1 MWLVYLYF
9 ISSTMPKFHIN
20 GLSTYHN
27 SSQKMNDFEIN
38 NVTSSS
44 LMVTERS
51 QNSTTATSNP
61 DTIDSGNS
69 FSGNV
74 ILIIF
79 FCSALAIIIAIGI
92 LLARKRRVTN
102 TRESQESNVAIEMEP
117 LSLINAMQNWTNK
130 PRRWLLPH
138 FDKMQFLRIYD
149 GMDFCVWQWILFLI
163 LSFSL
168 KQNLTES
175 IGRLLNL
182 T

>member
-1 MWLVYLYF
+1 MICDWYICIYF
-9 ISSTMPKFHIN
+9 EFHIN

-102 TRESQESNVAIEMEP
+102 TRESQVAIEMEP
-117 LSLINAMQNWTNK
+117 LSLINAMQN
-130 PRRWLLPH
+130 
-138 FDKMQFLRIYD
+138 
-149 GMDFCVWQWILFLI
+149 
-163 LSFSL
+163 
-168 KQNLTES
+168 
-175 IGRLLNL
+175 
-182 T
+182 